1 MQDTQKTTIEN
12 YIRSYN
18 AFDVEGMIKDLHH
31 DVVFENI
38 SNGQVD
44 LTTSGIGEFRKQAEM
59 AKGFFT
65 KREQKVTS
73 WNFNSDTVTIDIDY
87 NGVLAVD
94 LPNGMKSGDTLRLN
108 GQSVFT
114 FKEGKIIRIEDK
126 S

>member
-1 MQDTQKTTIEN
+1 MQDIQKTTIEN

-18 AFDVEGMIKDLHH
+18 AFDVEGMTKDLHP
-31 DVVFENI
+31 DVVFENV
-38 SNGQVD
+38 SNGEVD
-44 LTTSGIGEFRKQAEM
+44 LTTNGIGEFRKQAEM
-59 AKGFFT
+59 AKGVFT
-65 KREQKVTS
+65 QREQKITS

-94 LPNGMKSGDTLRLN
+94 LPNGMKYGETLRLK

-114 FKEGKIIRIEDK
+114 FKGGKISRIQDK